1 MGRGLS
7 ALQCFILRRT
17 GEQHRLYFAEV
28 LVEYFGWPVVGPW
41 AALRRDDRGDLAH
54 PGAHRFDAA
63 TIGRTRYHNTRS
75 VLAQACR
82 RLEARGLVTRWYGTT
97 SHWQAVAITDAGR
110 AWLAADGAPP
120 VAEQCPG
127 VERTCTTCGHAFVA
141 RRSARTC
148 SSSCRQRAYR
158 VRHPT
163 QRAVRASRT
172 AAK

>member
-7 ALQCFILRRT
+7 ELQRFILRRAS
-17 GEQHRLYFAEV
+17 ELRRLHYAEV
-28 LVEYFGWPVVGPW
+28 LVEYFGWQPVGPW
-41 AALRRDDRGDLAH
+41 AALRRHAGDLAH

-63 TIGRTRYHNTRS
+63 MIGHTRYHNTRS

-97 SHWQAVAITDAGR
+97 SHWQAVVITDAGR
-110 AWLAADGAPP
+110 AWLTADAAPP
-120 VAEQCPG
+120 VVTRRPG
-127 VERTCTTCGHAFVA
+127 VARTCTTCGHAFVA

-158 VRHPT
+158 GRHPT
-163 QRAVRASRT
+163 QRAARASRT
-172 AAK
+172 ATR